1 MAMTR
6 RSSLSHLSEPQKFG
20 PGPGIRVRADP
31 DQRDVVRSSSAAF
44 DFEALLGAEHRD
56 KLLGGGG
63 NSLAG
68 RKLAGSSGGSRAS
81 SARTKPLRF
90 RTRMQGGRRPHRVFS
105 PTRPPGRLLGFGG
118 RAVAGNINAIR
129 IFSLG
134 TAITH

>member
-1 MAMTR
+1 M
-6 RSSLSHLSEPQKFG
+6 
-20 PGPGIRVRADP
+20 
-31 DQRDVVRSSSAAF
+31 VRSSSAAI

-63 NSLAG
+63 NFLAG

-129 IFSLG
+129 ILGLG
-134 TAITH
+134 TAIMRGWLLGATQGYPQAQATA